1 MLHTP
6 LFFVYADFLC
16 SLVSCA
22 GSSTMFRKLNSNKRK
37 MGESSGAIEKSSK
50 TDLPCEGVV
59 GDTPSSVAPP
69 IVPPVS
75 QSTVPPS
82 PVAASS
88 PPRATGLPPLT
99 PSRLPAGDSLLSP
112 MAVSFNLARQ
122 SLEFM
127 HKHDSMKGVSSGD
140 LGMNLRTAMLD
151 MSKVSKHRASLFVL
165 V

>member
-1 MLHTP
+1 MLTFSC
-6 LFFVYADFLC
+6 LF
-16 SLVSCA
+16 VSCA
-22 GSSTMFRKLNSNKRK
+22 GTMFRKLNSNKSK
-37 MGESSGAIEKSSK
+37 MGESSGAAEQSSR
-50 TDLPCEGVV
+50 TDPPCEGVV
-59 GDTPSSVAPP
+59 DDTPSSVAPS
-69 IVPPVS
+69 VSRPV
-75 QSTVPPS
+75 VPPS

-88 PPRATGLPPLT
+88 PPPVTGLPPLT
-99 PSRLPAGDSLLSP
+99 PSRLSAGDSLVSP

-140 LGMNLRTAMLD
+140 LGMNLRTTMLD

>member
-1 MLHTP
+1 
-6 LFFVYADFLC
+6 
-16 SLVSCA
+16 
-22 GSSTMFRKLNSNKRK
+22 MFRKLNSNKRK
-37 MGESSGAIEKSSK
+37 MGEISGATEQSSR
-50 TDLPCEGVV
+50 TDPSCEGVV

-69 IVPPVS
+69 VARAV
-75 QSTVPPS
+75 VPPS

-88 PPRATGLPPLT
+88 PPPVTGLPPLN
-99 PSRLPAGDSLLSP
+99 PSRLSAGDSLLSP

-140 LGMNLRTAMLD
+140 LGANLRTAMLD

>member
-1 MLHTP
+1 MLT
-6 LFFVYADFLC
+6 FSC
-16 SLVSCA
+16 SFVSCA
-22 GSSTMFRKLNSNKRK
+22 GTMFRKLNSNKRK
-37 MGESSGAIEKSSK
+37 MGESSGATEQSSR
-50 TDLPCEGVV
+50 TDPPCEGVV

-69 IVPPVS
+69 VAPPVS
-75 QSTVPPS
+75 RPMVPPP

-88 PPRATGLPPLT
+88 PSLVTDLRPLT
-99 PSRLPAGDSLLSP
+99 LSRLSAGDSLLSSPSRDP

-140 LGMNLRTAMLD
+140 LGANLRTAMLD